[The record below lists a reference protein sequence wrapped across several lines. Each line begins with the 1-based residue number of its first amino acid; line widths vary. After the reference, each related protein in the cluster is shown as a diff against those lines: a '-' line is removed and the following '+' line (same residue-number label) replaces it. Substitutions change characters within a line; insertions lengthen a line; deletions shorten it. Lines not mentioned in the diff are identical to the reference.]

1 MLANS
6 GSTSQ
11 QSSSAVIASSN
22 SSLASVAKSVVTHE
36 VKAPKS
42 SIMELMITDLR
53 QLLEIRKVEFQK
65 LLNLRR
71 AGNYESIDICSTEIQ
86 ALLQLHPD
94 IIDPKT
100 CLLNSNIWFKVIDT
114 VIQDT
119 TSDIRAIDAKLIKVL
134 SLKTRPE
141 FASASDIS
149 LWLDNNTED
158 EIKWIRAY
166 TRSDVKR
173 LFRLRGKPFS
183 VANKLKFDK
192 MNAKIEASL
201 NRQQYLKASVQFKIP
216 LLDKSREMRVI
227 SESKY

>member
-1 MLANS
+1 M
-6 GSTSQ
+6 
-11 QSSSAVIASSN
+11 
-22 SSLASVAKSVVTHE
+22 
-36 VKAPKS
+36 
-42 SIMELMITDLR
+42 
-53 QLLEIRKVEFQK
+53 
-65 LLNLRR
+65 
-71 AGNYESIDICSTEIQ
+71 
-86 ALLQLHPD
+86 
-94 IIDPKT
+94 
-100 CLLNSNIWFKVIDT
+100 
-114 VIQDT
+114 
-119 TSDIRAIDAKLIKVL
+119 L

-173 LFRLRGKPFS
+173 LFRLRDKPFS

-216 LLDKSREMRVI
+216 LLDKSREMKVI